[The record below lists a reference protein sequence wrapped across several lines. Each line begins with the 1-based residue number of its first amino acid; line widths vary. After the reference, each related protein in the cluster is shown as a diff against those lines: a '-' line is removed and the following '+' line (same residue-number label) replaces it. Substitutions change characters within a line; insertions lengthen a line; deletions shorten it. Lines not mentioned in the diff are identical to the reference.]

1 MPPLKD
7 ELQNEHSSYLYCL
20 APPGPTQL
28 KTNYTMCC
36 HCPVTVWGAVREVK
50 AVGGEAVTGDM
61 EGAGVRGVGKELRG
75 KDSNPGSQDSLVP
88 VSQA

>member
-1 MPPLKD
+1 M
-7 ELQNEHSSYLYCL
+7 
-20 APPGPTQL
+20 
-28 KTNYTMCC
+28 
-36 HCPVTVWGAVREVK
+36 
-50 AVGGEAVTGDM
+50 GGEAVTGDT